1 MKNAIK
7 LLVLACLATL
17 ISVQPPLR
25 GAITGAV
32 EGVVKDATTGQVL
45 EGVKVTIVSTKTE
58 SMRYEAF
65 TDKKGHFYRGG
76 LVTGPYK
83 VTMEKE
89 GYLPQEGT
97 IRVNIDQTAQLN
109 VPLSPAQGAAPMV
122 PATVKSLTAGSDL
135 LSAGKYEEAIAK
147 FSEVI
152 GQAPTNPVA
161 FFYRAAAYEK
171 IGNNDKA
178 IEDYGKAIEQ
188 KPDFALSYARSG
200 IILAKKGD
208 FEKAIGF
215 YKKAVELGDN
225 DPSTHYNFGVCLVN
239 VGKSEEAKAVF
250 EKVLTLDP
258 NYSDAFYQLGII
270 AVGAGDS
277 AKAKEYLEKFIA
289 LDPEN
294 KNVALAK
301 EILKSLN

>member
-7 LLVLACLATL
+7 LFVLACLATL

-25 GAITGAV
+25 AAITGAV

-122 PATVKSLTAGSDL
+122 PATVKSLTR
-135 LSAGKYEEAIAK
+135 
-147 FSEVI
+147 
-152 GQAPTNPVA
+152 GQRPPVRGQIRRGDRQIQRGDRPGA
-161 FFYRAAAYEK
+161 HE
-171 IGNNDKA
+171 
-178 IEDYGKAIEQ
+178 
-188 KPDFALSYARSG
+188 SG
-200 IILAKKGD
+200 GLFLPGRR
-208 FEKAIGF
+208 
-215 YKKAVELGDN
+215 V
-225 DPSTHYNFGVCLVN
+225 
-239 VGKSEEAKAVF
+239 
-250 EKVLTLDP
+250 
-258 NYSDAFYQLGII
+258 
-270 AVGAGDS
+270 
-277 AKAKEYLEKFIA
+277 
-289 LDPEN
+289 
-294 KNVALAK
+294 
-301 EILKSLN
+301 